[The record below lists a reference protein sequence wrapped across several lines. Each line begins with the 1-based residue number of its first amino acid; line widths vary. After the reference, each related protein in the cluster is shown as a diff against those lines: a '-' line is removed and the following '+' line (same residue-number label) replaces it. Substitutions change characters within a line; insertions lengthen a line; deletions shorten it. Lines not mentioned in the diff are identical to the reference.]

1 MVKTISSFAPG
12 ARPFDLASHPRPD
25 WLKATD
31 PLKKQMFVTEAG
43 RQTVGIIDT
52 EKDELEFGEIPV
64 GPEPKAIAFS
74 DSACMMVV
82 FDSKDHNLIKIDP
95 NRHEKYGEPISVRP
109 NVEVREVRV
118 DPDQHVV
125 VVLPDGTRHYL
136 NDPPQVL
143 TCPPS
148 YP

>member
-1 MVKTISSFAPG
+1 
-12 ARPFDLASHPRPD
+12 
-25 WLKATD
+25 
-31 PLKKQMFVTEAG
+31 
-43 RQTVGIIDT
+43 VGIIDT
-52 EKDELEFGEIPV
+52 EKDELDIGEIAV

-95 NRHEKYGEPISVRP
+95 NRHVRYGEPISVRS

-118 DPDQHVV
+118 DPKERVV
-125 VVLPDGTRHYL
+125 ASLSDGTRHYL
-136 NDPPQVL
+136 EDPPQVL